1 LTTRPPARQK
11 AEVIRVFVEE
21 AGKLRSG
28 GVALAQLA
36 RPRWVDV
43 EGQTPAD
50 IAWLGETFGFHPLA
64 LEDCLHLD
72 QRPKL
77 EDYPSAIFLVL
88 HAFTAS
94 PDGPAAVD
102 MHEVHA
108 FLAKDLLVTVH
119 QDPVPA
125 LDRARARLADDPGI
139 LARGADALLYVV
151 CDDVVDGHLP
161 VLDGLHDAL
170 EDLEDQVLTGEPTR
184 KLLETMLAF
193 RRTLVTLR
201 RTVAPSRDV
210 FTALAHPDG
219 GRMSARVALYFR
231 DVQDHLQRA
240 TESIDA
246 GRELLA
252 GVLDAYRSQV
262 ANRTN
267 AVMKRLTLFSALLLP
282 LTLITGFFGMNFE
295 SIPYADPFTLQVA
308 IAAMVA
314 IPAFTV
320 AVFKWFRWI

>member
-1 LTTRPPARQK
+1 MTARRPPLEK
-11 AEVIRVFVEE
+11 GVVIRVFVEQD
-21 AGKLRSG
+21 GKLRTG
-28 GVALAQLA
+28 GVSLAQLP
-36 RPRWVDV
+36 RPRWVDL
-43 EGQTPAD
+43 EGQTPED
-50 IAWLGETFGFHPLA
+50 VAWLGETFGFHPLA

-77 EDYPSAIFLVL
+77 EGYPSSIFLVL
-88 HAFTAS
+88 HAFTA
-94 PDGPAAVD
+94 DLANPAAVQL
-102 MHEVHA
+102 HELHA

-119 QDPVPA
+119 ADAIPA
-125 LDRARARLADDPGI
+125 LDRTLARLEDDPSM
-139 LARGADALLYVV
+139 LARGADALLYHV

-161 VLDGLHDAL
+161 LLDALHDAL
-170 EDLEDQVLTGEPTR
+170 EDLEDRVLTGDPTR
-184 KLLETMLAF
+184 QLLETILAF

-210 FTALAHPDG
+210 FTALTHPDPT
-219 GRMSARVALYFR
+219 RVSERAAPYFR

-246 GRELLA
+246 ARDLLA

-262 ANRTN
+262 AHRTN
-267 AVMKRLTLFSALLLP
+267 DVMRRLTLFSALLLP

-295 SIPYADPFTLQVA
+295 TIPYAEPRTLHLA

-314 IPAFTV
+314 LPAATV
-320 AVFKWFRWI
+320 AIFRWFRWI